1 MNMTLDDIF
10 TSWASLISPHFPFCD
25 QHQTVARIFF
35 LANISF
41 STLCFCII
49 IVVVVFIIFRS
60 VWENKMK
67 RRKCSSMSSCLLFL
81 IACDWPHWLRALKR
95 EGREPFV
102 ARLYVRV
109 CSSAGS
115 GRNARAERS
124 ELWQTSS
131 TTDVDGTRRTCYIY
145 LLKQQPACGGDSAD
159 LVGQFYSREGVR
171 KFGEMHSVYLVSL
184 LFIFSTLHVNQ
195 LTEGCSCAL
204 THPQD
209 AFCNSDIGG

>member
-25 QHQTVARIFF
+25 QHQTVAHIFF

-67 RRKCSSMSSCLLFL
+67 RGKCSSMSSCLLFL

-145 LLKQQPACGGDSAD
+145 WLLTEAAASVWWWFSGLSRTVLFQRGSEKVWRNALSVPGQPA
-159 LVGQFYSREGVR
+159 
-171 KFGEMHSVYLVSL
+171 VYL
-184 LFIFSTLHVNQ
+184 Q
-195 LTEGCSCAL
+195 
-204 THPQD
+204 HP
-209 AFCNSDIGG
+209 AC